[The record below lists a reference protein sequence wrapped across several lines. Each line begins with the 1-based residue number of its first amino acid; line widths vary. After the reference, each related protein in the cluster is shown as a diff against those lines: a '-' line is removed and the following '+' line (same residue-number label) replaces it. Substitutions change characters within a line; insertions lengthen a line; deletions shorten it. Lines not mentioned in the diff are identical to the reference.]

1 MMDQLFV
8 YIGFPR
14 VDIPRREGH
23 HENSCADPD
32 RAFEDSMMDLMTL
45 DLEVHNEQFA
55 NNKWRRSPTGGR
67 RAVHVA
73 LDLVARPSRPPHIAG
88 AAPALRKI

>member
-32 RAFEDSMMDLMTL
+32 RAFEDSMMDLIPWTCR
-45 DLEVHNEQFA
+45 F
-55 NNKWRRSPTGGR
+55 
-67 RAVHVA
+67 
-73 LDLVARPSRPPHIAG
+73 I
-88 AAPALRKI
+88 